1 MKKGFN
7 VMSIAAIM
15 AVSMAATS
23 SLAIAHNHAQKKAQS
38 EKQAQTAVM
47 FRQSLL
53 QLVRSN
59 MGPLGA
65 MAKGNIPMDAAV
77 IKLNSE
83 RIEFLAGMMH
93 DYFALDTSA
102 FSVDTDS
109 KNDVWKN
116 HEDFSQKIDD
126 MVTAAANLNALAK
139 AGKSDDFRSGIGALG
154 GTCKA
159 CHDDYKAD

>member
-1 MKKGFN
+1 MKKGYIAI
-7 VMSIAAIM
+7 SIAGAM

-23 SLAIAHNHAQKKAQS
+23 SLAVAHNHAKPKAQN
-38 EKQAQTAVM
+38 EKQAKTAVM
-47 FRQSLL
+47 FRKSLL

-65 MAKGNIPMDAAV
+65 MAKGNIPMDGAV
-77 IKLNSE
+77 IEVNSE

-93 DYFALDTSA
+93 DYFALDTTA
-102 FSVDTDS
+102 YSVETDA
-109 KNDVWKN
+109 KNELWKN
-116 HEDFSQKIDD
+116 HEDFGQKIDD
-126 MVTAAANLNALAK
+126 MVTAAAQLNALAK

-159 CHDDYKAD
+159 CHDDYKTD